1 MASKYKTIWDD
12 LLQVKKLPERCSG
25 VIEISYEKF
34 KNLSDKFDQNTATK
48 FISDF
53 GLLFSAFF

>member
-1 MASKYKTIWDD
+1 MVSKYKRIWDD
-12 LLQVKKLPERCSG
+12 LLRVKKLPKRCSG
-25 VIEISYEKF
+25 VIEIPYEKF

-53 GLLFSAFF
+53 LDGKV